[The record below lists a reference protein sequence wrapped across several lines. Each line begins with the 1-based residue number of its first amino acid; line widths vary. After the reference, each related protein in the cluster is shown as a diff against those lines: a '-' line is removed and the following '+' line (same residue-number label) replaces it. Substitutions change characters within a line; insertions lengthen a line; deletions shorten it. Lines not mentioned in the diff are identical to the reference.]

1 MSEKMNW
8 YAVRTQNNFER
19 SVLEKL
25 NLELMRSGL
34 TDILGKT
41 MIPTEKVF
49 AVKNGKK
56 LAKEKILYPGYLFI
70 QTSHVG
76 EVNNHLKG
84 IRGSAGFVRTR
95 SGDINPLQEWE
106 VKKMLNDQEYN
117 DTVTPESTLFSVGEE
132 IKVIDGAFTTFKG
145 NVHSIDEDKKK
156 LKVEVLIFSRP
167 TMVELDFF
175 QVERS

>member
-8 YAVRTQNNFER
+8 YAVRTQNNSER

-25 NLELMRSGL
+25 NLELTRSGL
-34 TDILGKT
+34 GDILGKT
-41 MIPTEKVF
+41 IIPTEKVF
-49 AVKNGKK
+49 SVKNGKK
-56 LAKEKILYPGYLFI
+56 ISKEKILYPGYLFI

-84 IRGSAGFVRTR
+84 VRGSAGFVRTR

-117 DTVTPESTLFSVGEE
+117 DAVTPETTLFSVGEE
-132 IKVIDGAFTTFKG
+132 VKVIDGAFSTFRG

>member
-25 NLELMRSGL
+25 NLELVREGL
-34 TDILGKT
+34 SDILGKT

-84 IRGSAGFVRTR
+84 RRGSAGFVRTR

>member
-25 NLELMRSGL
+25 NLELVREGL
-34 TDILGKT
+34 SDILGKT

>member
-8 YAVRTQNNFER
+8 YVVRTQNNFER

-25 NLELMRSGL
+25 NLELMREGL
-34 TDILGKT
+34 SDILGNT

-56 LAKEKILYPGYLFI
+56 IAKEKILYPGYLFI

-76 EVNNHLKG
+76 EINNHLKG
-84 IRGSAGFVRTR
+84 IRGSAGFVRTK

-106 VKKMLNDQEYN
+106 VKKMFNDQEHN
-117 DTVTPESTLFSVGEE
+117 DAVTTESTLFSVGEE

-167 TMVELDFF
+167 TMVELDFY

>member
-1 MSEKMNW
+1 MSDKMNW

-25 NLELMRSGL
+25 NLELMRAGL
-34 TDILGKT
+34 SDILGKT